1 MAGISG
7 KCILITR
14 SSKQASKTSHAIS
27 GLGGIP
33 VLLPCLEFCGRPR
46 EVDRGLNLLTE
57 EGAEVLFTSANAVR
71 VVKSR
76 LGDGFASAF
85 EGIPVAAVGE
95 RTCALLKAKG
105 VFPQLVPETFSQ
117 EGLLAAYEQ
126 RGLPKRL
133 VFFRSVTGRDWLR
146 DALVSRGVIVHM
158 VPVYESVCPDD
169 DASATIHALATGKID
184 AVLLG
189 SSQTAVNYLTRI
201 GDSLIAGKPIIAAI
215 SCNVAK
221 TAGEHGLDVQVVAEK
236 ASFESMLT
244 GLAAY
249 FDRARGGAA

>member
-14 SSKQASKTSHAIS
+14 SGKQASKTSHTIS

-33 VLLPCLEFCGRPR
+33 VLLPCLAFCDRPR

-57 EGAEVLFTSANAVR
+57 VGAEALFTSANAVQ

-95 RTCALLKAKG
+95 RTCVLLKAKG

-133 VFFRSVTGRDWLR
+133 VFFRSVSGRDWLR

-169 DASATIHALATGKID
+169 DASATIHALAAGEID

-201 GDSLIAGKPIIAAI
+201 GDPLIAGKPIIAVI
-215 SCNVAK
+215 SSNVAK
-221 TAGEHGLDVQVVAEK
+221 TAREHGLDVQVVAET

-249 FDRARGGAA
+249 FDRVRGGAA

>member
-7 KCILITR
+7 KHILITR
-14 SSKQASKTSHAIS
+14 SSKQADKTGRIIS
-27 GLGGIP
+27 RLGGIP
-33 VLLPCLEFCGRPR
+33 VLFPCLEFCGRPR
-46 EVDRGLNLLTE
+46 EVDHGVSLLTQ
-57 EGAEVLFTSANAVR
+57 EGAEALFTSANAVQ

-117 EGLLAAYEQ
+117 EGLLAAYEH

-133 VFFRSVTGRDWLR
+133 VFFRSASGRDWLSNSL
-146 DALVSRGVIVHM
+146 AARGVIVHM

-169 DASATIHALATGKID
+169 DASATIHAMATGKID

-201 GDSLIAGKPIIAAI
+201 GDSLTAGKPVIAAI
-215 SCNVAK
+215 SSNVAK

-249 FDRARGGAA
+249 FDKAQGGAV